1 MSGGDLQSS
10 DAHDL
15 AAALRAGSEQAL
27 EECYRRWSSLVYTV
41 ALRRLGDVHDA
52 EDVTQ
57 QVFLSAWRSR
67 ETLRPSPT
75 ALPGWLVG
83 ITGHRVVDA
92 QRRAQRT
99 RRDVALVAARAD
111 RMNAHERG
119 HEPDPTDRLLVG
131 AALAELD
138 EPRRSILGL
147 FFYDDLTHDQIARTL
162 DLPLGTVKSHL
173 RRGLLHLRDQLR
185 EVNHD
190 GPRDAS

>member
-1 MSGGDLQSS
+1 MTGRDPASIDVHELSV
-10 DAHDL
+10 L
-15 AAALRAGSEQAL
+15 LRSGSEQAL

-41 ALRRLGDVHDA
+41 ALRRLGDAHDA

-67 ETLRPSPT
+67 DTLRPSPT

-83 ITGHRVVDA
+83 ITRHRVVDA
-92 QRRAQRT
+92 QRRSQRA
-99 RRDVALVAARAD
+99 RRDVALVAASGGPMTDA
-111 RMNAHERG
+111 ERG
-119 HEPDPTDRLLVG
+119 TDDDPTDRLLVG
-131 AALAELD
+131 AALAGLG

-147 FFYDDLTHDQIARTL
+147 YFYDDLTHEQIARSL
-162 DLPLGTVKSHL
+162 GLPLGTVKSHL

-190 GPRDAS
+190 EHPDPS